1 MPSRRPRDR
10 TAGKAKAVCGAFADR
25 DVHRG
30 IACECGLDLRHPG
43 HRNERVTAAVMQ
55 AEPAANPVRLG
66 QMAVDVR
73 AVEGH
78 GHIRIGARRRQV
90 SELPAGAISDRAR
103 VSCC

>member
-1 MPSRRPRDR
+1 
-10 TAGKAKAVCGAFADR
+10 
-25 DVHRG
+25 
-30 IACECGLDLRHPG
+30 
-43 HRNERVTAAVMQ
+43 MQ

-78 GHIRIGARRRQV
+78 GHIRIEARRRQV

-103 VSCC
+103 LFCC